1 MPIRNCGGRDTFSLS
16 FLAKLFKH
24 GGLPEEACGERLG
37 GGPAPA
43 VAGGLR
49 SRRGGLLTMTPGL
62 LGPRRQWKPDLGWY
76 LGLVFVSLHVL
87 NCSRT
92 SFLGK
97 PKGTRSWE
105 AVGRVESLVG
115 EGEAM
120 KVRGESESVLA
131 APGRERLVSF
141 RPTLAAPHPVPGK
154 IFLKAL
160 FPTALKLGVQ
170 RKTGFSLPWESVI

>member
-105 AVGRVESLVG
+105 AVGRMESLVG

-120 KVRGESESVLA
+120 KVL
-131 APGRERLVSF
+131 GRRVRSQNLS
-141 RPTLAAPHPVPGK
+141 
-154 IFLKAL
+154 
-160 FPTALKLGVQ
+160 
-170 RKTGFSLPWESVI
+170 SLPVRICPRCPGERKAGLFSANTSSTTPSSRADFS